1 MGFTNFTTNN
11 NQNNNN
17 NLPPL
22 TPPLTNLANNQQTTN
37 GIPPELINYNS
48 KFQNA
53 QPISFRDSVISQTYA
68 ILLGAKKPNA
78 ILTGPAGTGKTAIA
92 EEIARQIANKLSTVP
107 DKLLDYTIYDLPI
120 SNIVA
125 GSGIVGDLEEK
136 LQNIID
142 FASSN
147 KVILFIDEIHMLV
160 SNQQSTYDKIT
171 QILKPALSRGDIKV
185 IGATTNQEIRD
196 FLSDPAFS
204 RRFSNVIVDEL
215 TKDQELQILEQSL
228 PSLIRHYDN
237 KVDIDPDLLTS
248 IVDISDQVLRPKTH
262 RPDSGLSL
270 LDRAMAES
278 IVNKKNQIQHFLANK
293 QTQIAQKLQQDPKS
307 HVTQRSLEKVA
318 HLIASGSS
326 KKPLVTKDIL
336 HQAFKPIIGQSE
348 AVGQTIKALLLN
360 QLNVFDE
367 DKPLSIM
374 LAGTSG
380 VGKTMLSN
388 LTASCITKTKP
399 ITLNMTEFNSSATI
413 TRILG
418 SSAGYIGSDSH
429 QPLPFDELETNP
441 YQVILLDEFEK
452 ADPAV
457 QRLFMRVL
465 DEGKLQLANNHLID
479 FSKTI
484 IFATT
489 NASHSN
495 TSMNGIGF
503 NSHEKST
510 DNLKTYFDTELLNR
524 FSYVIDFNTLD
535 KDQFT
540 EILNNTYQ
548 DSFNKLQN
556 RLPNLP
562 NKLSDSDI
570 TTLVNKFYDPAF
582 GARPAKKAIEY
593 YIEQYL

>member
-22 TPPLTNLANNQQTTN
+22 TPPLTNLANNQQTNN

-92 EEIARQIANKLSTVP
+92 EEIARQIANKLPTVP

-228 PSLIRHYDN
+228 PSLLRHYDN
-237 KVDIDPDLLTS
+237 KVDIDPDLLTT

-307 HVTQRSLEKVA
+307 HVTKRSLEKVA

-326 KKPLVTKDIL
+326 SKPIVTKDIL
-336 HQAFKPIIGQSE
+336 HNAFKPIIGQND
-348 AVGQTIKALLLN
+348 AVKQTTKALLLN
-360 QLNVFDE
+360 QLNIFDE
-367 DKPLSIM
+367 NKPLSIM
-374 LAGTSG
+374 LTGTSG

-388 LTASCITKTKP
+388 LTAQCITKTKP

-457 QRLFMRVL
+457 QRLFMRIL

-479 FSKTI
+479 FSKAI

-495 TSMNGIGF
+495 TSMSGIGF
-503 NSHEKST
+503 NSNEKST
-510 DNLKTYFDTELLNR
+510 DNLKAYFDTELLNR

-535 KDQFT
+535 KEQFT

-548 DSFNKLQN
+548 DSYNKLKN
-556 RLPNLP
+556 RLLNLP

-570 TTLVNKFYDPAF
+570 TNLVNKFYDPAF
-582 GARPAKKAIEY
+582 GARPAQKAIEY

>member
-1 MGFTNFTTNN
+1 MGFTNFTNNN
-11 NQNNNN
+11 NQN

-22 TPPLTNLANNQQTTN
+22 TPPRTNLANNQQTNN
-37 GIPPELINYNS
+37 GVPPELIDYNS

-53 QPISFRDSVISQTYA
+53 QPISFRNSVISQTYA

-92 EEIARQIANKLSTVP
+92 EEIARQIANKLPTVP
-107 DKLLDYTIYDLPI
+107 DKLLNYTIYDLPI

-136 LQNIID
+136 L
-142 FASSN
+142 
-147 KVILFIDEIHMLV
+147 HMLV

-215 TKDQELQILEQSL
+215 TKAQELHILEQSL
-228 PSLIRHYDN
+228 PSLLRHYDN
-237 KVDIDPDLLTS
+237 KVDIDPDLLTT

-278 IVNKKNQIQHFLANK
+278 IVNKKAQIQHFLANK

-307 HVTQRSLEKVA
+307 HVTKRSLEKVA

-326 KKPLVTKDIL
+326 SKPIVTKDIL
-336 HQAFKPIIGQSE
+336 HNAFEPIIGQNN
-348 AVGQTIKALLLN
+348 AVKQITKALLLN
-360 QLNVFDE
+360 QLNIFDE
-367 DKPLSIM
+367 NKPLSIM
-374 LAGTSG
+374 LTGTSG

-388 LTASCITKTKP
+388 LTAQCITKTKP

-457 QRLFMRVL
+457 QRLFMRIL

-479 FSKTI
+479 FSKAI

-495 TSMNGIGF
+495 TSMSGIGF

-510 DNLKTYFDTELLNR
+510 DNLKAYFDTELLNR

-535 KDQFT
+535 KEQFT

-548 DSFNKLQN
+548 DSYNKLQN
-556 RLPNLP
+556 RLLNLP

-570 TTLVNKFYDPAF
+570 TNLVNKFYDPAF
-582 GARPAKKAIEY
+582 GARPAQKAIEY

>member
-1 MGFTNFTTNN
+1 MGFTNFTNN

-22 TPPLTNLANNQQTTN
+22 TPPLTNLANNQQANNST
-37 GIPPELINYNS
+37 PPELIDYNS

-92 EEIARQIANKLSTVP
+92 EEIARQIANKLPTVP

-228 PSLIRHYDN
+228 PSLLRHYDN
-237 KVDIDPDLLTS
+237 KVDIDPDLLTT

-278 IVNKKNQIQHFLANK
+278 IVNKKAQIQHFLTNK

-326 KKPLVTKDIL
+326 SKPFITKDIL
-336 HQAFKPIIGQSE
+336 HNAFKPIIGQHN
-348 AVGQTIKALLLN
+348 AVEQTTKALLLN
-360 QLNVFDE
+360 QLNIFNE
-367 DKPLSIM
+367 NKPLSIM
-374 LAGTSG
+374 LTGTSG

-479 FSKTI
+479 FSKAI

-495 TSMNGIGF
+495 TSMSGIGF
-503 NSHEKST
+503 NSNEKST
-510 DNLKTYFDTELLNR
+510 DNLKAYFDTELLNR

-535 KDQFT
+535 KEQFT

-548 DSFNKLQN
+548 DSYNKLKN
-556 RLPNLP
+556 RLLNLP

-570 TTLVNKFYDPAF
+570 TNLVNKFYDPAF
-582 GARPAKKAIEY
+582 GARPAQKAIEY